1 MRGERREVG
10 YSLGHGAMPG
20 PWGLLV
26 GFLGFYFEIIRESQ
40 EVAKTLQR
48 SLLLVPGLKKKKT
61 TKKPPNMIHCAK
73 LRVSDLKP
81 GPGLWLGLGGM
92 GGAEVT

>member
-1 MRGERREVG
+1 MRGEQREVG

-40 EVAKTLQR
+40 EVAKTVQR
-48 SLLLVPGLKKKKT
+48 SLLLVPRLQ
-61 TKKPPNMIHCAK
+61 KKPLPNMIYCAK

-81 GPGLWLGLGGM
+81 RPGLWLGLGGV